1 MPDLLLELFSEE
13 IPARMQR
20 QAADDLKRL
29 VTSALVERNLLYEGA
44 QSFVTPRRLA
54 LHVVG
59 LPAAQAH
66 LREERKGPRVGAPE
80 AALQGFLKS
89 AGLNRIEDATVE
101 KDPKKGEF
109 YVAVIKKPGR
119 ETKDVIAEIMPAVI
133 RSFPWPK
140 SMHWGDY
147 RPAERLV
154 GLAGMDAG
162 MDRGTI
168 SATYIGRNTL
178 RWVRPLRGI
187 VCTLATQ
194 HDAAEVVP
202 FDVDGIAAGDMTWGH
217 RFLAPEPIHVRRY
230 DDYVD
235 SLHKAK
241 VVLDADRRKAIILA
255 DAQSLAFA
263 RGLELVEDDR
273 LLEEVA
279 GLVEWPVVLMGEFE
293 EAFLDLP
300 PEVIRAT
307 IRANQKSFVLREGD
321 GKLANRFVLVSN
333 LIAADGGAAIAAGN
347 ARVVR
352 ARLADARHFW
362 LTDLAP
368 LPDYK
373 DEAEKPLDLR
383 LAKLKRVVFHEK
395 LGTQGE
401 RIERIE
407 ALAREL
413 APKVGADPDLAAR
426 AAHLAKADLVA
437 EMVGEFPELQGL
449 MGRYYAIKQD
459 EEPSVADA
467 IEDHYKPQGPNDRIP
482 SAPVSIAVA
491 LADKLDTLVGF
502 WAIDEKPTGSKD
514 PYALRRAALGVI
526 RIVLENELRI
536 RLSDAI
542 ANGLNLLS
550 LRRMDWIVERSI
562 ANHFNFKL
570 YFGDY
575 LVAQSVLQQAQ
586 PISDEQ
592 GSDEFNEFRRF
603 HMERWRDDL
612 LAFIADRLKVYLRDK
627 GARHDL
633 IDAVFA
639 LPGQDDLLI
648 IVWRVE
654 ALGRLLDTE
663 DGKNLLAGYRR
674 AANILRAEERR
685 DGAGAFAGKHDPAA
699 LVLPAEKDLADV
711 LAAAGAAGR
720 ERVGR
725 EDFEGAMRALATL
738 RAPVDAFFLDV
749 TVNADDPALR
759 LNRLRLLGEL
769 REAMHAVAD
778 FSKVAG

>member
-20 QAADDLKRL
+20 QAAEDLKRL
-29 VTSALVERNLLYEGA
+29 VTNALVERNLLYEGA

-59 LPAAQAH
+59 LPASQANV
-66 LREERKGPRVGAPE
+66 REERKGPRVGAPE
-80 AALQGFLKS
+80 AAIQGFLKG
-89 AGLNRIEDATVE
+89 AGLNRIEDASVV

-109 YVAVIKKPGR
+109 YVAMIEKRGR
-119 ETKDVIAEIMPAVI
+119 EAKGVIAEIMPAIV

-140 SMHWGDY
+140 SMRWGVASAK
-147 RPAERLV
+147 P
-154 GLAGMDAG
+154 DA
-162 MDRGTI
+162 
-168 SATYIGRNTL
+168 L

-217 RFLAPEPIHVRRY
+217 RFMAPAPIHVRRY

-235 SLHKAK
+235 ALHKTK

-255 DAQSLAFA
+255 DAKGLAFA
-263 RGLELVEDDR
+263 RGLELIEDEG

-279 GLVEWPVVLMGEFE
+279 GLVEWPVVLIGEFE

-307 IRANQKSFVLREGD
+307 IRANQKCFVLRDGE

-333 LIAADGGAAIAAGN
+333 LVAPDGGAAIAAGN
-347 ARVVR
+347 GRVVR

-368 LPDYK
+368 LPDAK
-373 DEAEKPLDLR
+373 DKAEKPLDLR

-413 APKVGADPDLAAR
+413 APKVGANSELAAC
-426 AAHLAKADLVA
+426 AAHLAKADLVT
-437 EMVGEFPELQGL
+437 EMVGEFPELQGR
-449 MGRYYAIKQD
+449 MGRYYATAQG
-459 EEPSVADA
+459 EEPSVAAA
-467 IEDHYKPQGPNDRIP
+467 IEEHYKPQGPNDRIP
-482 SAPVSIAVA
+482 TSRVSIAVA

-514 PYALRRAALGVI
+514 PYALRRGALGVI
-526 RIVLENELRI
+526 RIVLENGLRI

-550 LRRMDWIVERSI
+550 LRRMNWIVDRSS
-562 ANHFNFKL
+562 ANQFKFKL

-575 LVAQSVLQQAQ
+575 LIAQSVWQQAQ

-592 GSDEFNEFRRF
+592 GSEEFNEFRRF
-603 HMERWRDDL
+603 HMERWRNDL
-612 LAFIADRLKVYLRDK
+612 LAFFAERLKVYLRDK

-633 IDAVFA
+633 IDTVFA
-639 LPGQDDLLI
+639 LPGQDDLLM
-648 IVWRVE
+648 IVRRVE
-654 ALGRLLDTE
+654 ALGLLLETE
-663 DGKNLLAGYRR
+663 DGKNLLVGYRR
-674 AANILRAEERR
+674 AANILRAEEKK

-711 LAAAGAAGR
+711 LATAGAAAR
-720 ERVGR
+720 ERVAR

-749 TVNADDPALR
+749 TVNADDSNLR